1 MKHKSQNK
9 RIAEYLSK
17 GKRITSLQAMNDY
30 GCMRLARVVGD
41 LKALGM
47 DIKSKLITVK
57 SGKRVA
63 QYWIDNA

>member
-1 MKHKSQNK
+1 MKHASQNK

-17 GKRITSLQAMNDY
+17 GNKITSLQAMNKY

-41 LKALGM
+41 LKDLGM

-57 SGKRVA
+57 SGKRVS
-63 QYWIDNA
+63 QYWVES

>member
-17 GKRITSLQAMNDY
+17 GNKITALQAIQWY
-30 GCMRLARVVGD
+30 GCMRLARAVGD

-47 DIKSKLITVK
+47 DIKSELITVK

-63 QYWIDNA
+63 QYRLEA

>member
-1 MKHKSQNK
+1 MKHESQNK
-9 RIAEYLSK
+9 RIAEYLSQGNK
-17 GKRITSLQAMNDY
+17 ITALQAQNWY

-63 QYWIDNA
+63 QYWIES